1 MKYVAIVDKSGKQ
14 IEVHQID
21 NGVIEYAARI
31 TAESHNQ
38 EFPDDVWTVEVTDD
52 EAEAES
58 HKGEI

>member
-1 MKYVAIVDKSGKQ
+1 MKSVAIVDHSGKQ
-14 IEVHQID
+14 IEVHPID